1 MPTSVTS
8 TYSMMKFWC
17 HHELIVS
24 ALLHLPLVQKKYGPL
39 SAFSHPCVAV
49 NPITRFR
56 GGAITYKLSANL
68 FIFQYRGRLGAIVH
82 HISRSVL
89 DPDAMCL
96 VLRLLLNPRG
106 GVFSVCRF
114 TINLFIFHN
123 PIGCFLHPYSSYK
136 TLASNA
142 SCLPPPLH
150 TTRCHVLGV
159 FLKCSPAQT
168 FA

>member
-1 MPTSVTS
+1 
-8 TYSMMKFWC
+8 MMKFWC

-56 GGAITYKLSANL
+56 GGVITYKLSANL

-106 GVFSVCRF
+106 GSFQCADLLS
-114 TINLFIFHN
+114 I
-123 PIGCFLHPYSSYK
+123 SSYSIIQSVVFCIPIPRTK
-136 TLASNA
+136 LSQVTHLAF
-142 SCLPPPLH
+142 PPLH